1 MIKEYLIQYTGTIGE
16 VLECQVTKR
25 KFVGGSEGW
34 GAFKIKCTEKELD
47 EMEKQWNK
55 LSNFFVKE
63 IHDTS
68 RARVWI
74 WLHKDEPEK
83 PSIYKVCEVN
93 GYVTTANRLCC
104 ISEIVEFLKSSSKNR
119 DDYKDF
125 LTSDKPD
132 FCCSVDSVKLKEFL
146 EKKNTVL
153 KNYFNNF

>member
-68 RARVWI
+68 RARVFI
-74 WLHKDEPEK
+74 LFNKD
-83 PSIYKVCEVN
+83 
-93 GYVTTANRLCC
+93 
-104 ISEIVEFLKSSSKNR
+104 
-119 DDYKDF
+119 
-125 LTSDKPD
+125 
-132 FCCSVDSVKLKEFL
+132 
-146 EKKNTVL
+146 
-153 KNYFNNF
+153 